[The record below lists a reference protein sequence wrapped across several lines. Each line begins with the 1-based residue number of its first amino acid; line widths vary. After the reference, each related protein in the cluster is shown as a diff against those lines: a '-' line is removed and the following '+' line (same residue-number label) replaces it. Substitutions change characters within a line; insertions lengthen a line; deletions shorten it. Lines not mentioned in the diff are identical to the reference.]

1 MPPISGRR
9 LAAIGTVALLAACA
23 PIQSEPHLSPTAAVA
38 PSAVSSRLTTAA
50 SHDPPAAPLF
60 PKVAHTPMS
69 GSSPSSADRP
79 RGDAS
84 PSDDLRSVTS
94 DGPAQPTLRLPIAAD
109 LGPNYF
115 ELLAV
120 ARDAGR
126 SDGQADQVSVA
137 VVGFGF
143 SERAKLRDER
153 IERGGPL
160 AAIARLTRHHSVE
173 SAARFA
179 AVPDAAAGQE
189 LPAIGGAASQLGLIA
204 TLPGSQPTSHE
215 LAPGFTATRTL
226 QAGWFAALDG
236 SRIHSVVETWTV
248 RRDRT
253 VLTVVLVWP
262 GRIDDGW
269 GQALVGR
276 LVQTRAGSAVPRAP

>member
-23 PIQSEPHLSPTAAVA
+23 PVQSDPHLSPTAAIA
-38 PSAVSSRLTTAA
+38 PSAVSERPTTAA
-50 SHDPPAAPLF
+50 LHDPLSAPLA
-60 PKVAHTPMS
+60 PKLAHTPTS
-69 GSSPSSADRP
+69 GSSPSSADRQ
-79 RGDAS
+79 RGGTS
-84 PSDDLRSVTS
+84 PTDDLRSVTS
-94 DGPAQPTLRLPIAAD
+94 GSSARPTLRLPIAAD

-115 ELLAV
+115 ELLA
-120 ARDAGR
+120 AAWDAGR
-126 SDGQADQVSVA
+126 SHTHAGQVSVA

-179 AVPDAAAGQE
+179 AAPGAAAGQE

-204 TLPGSQPTSHE
+204 TLTGSTSSSHE
-215 LAPGFTATRTL
+215 LAPGFAATRTL

-236 SRIHSVVETWTV
+236 RRIHSVVETWTA

-253 VLTVVLVWP
+253 VLTVMLVWRS
-262 GRIDDGW
+262 RINDGW
-269 GQALVGR
+269 GQALVRR
-276 LVQTRAGSAVPRAP
+276 LVQTRPEQAVPRAP